1 MQATTRRLTARRAAA
16 LLCTLLAVLMAVPAA
31 ADAGAGEEKD
41 KQVKRDVRI
50 LRLPQGE
57 LMRLPHGE
65 LLRVSRGYLGVQ
77 LLALTPELRTHF
89 GVPDDAGALV
99 ASVEA
104 GSPAE
109 KAGVKV
115 GDVLTRVNGETVEG
129 PHDVRMQLRDAEEG
143 DTASLEVYRGGR
155 PASLTA
161 TIEKRERSEMDLSQ
175 MFMWEEGPGE
185 GKVLRFDPEMMGD
198 AKEKLEPF
206 EFHLAPGKHPQ
217 LINLRGR
224 EKELEKRLAELEKRI
239 KELEKQLQR

>member
-1 MQATTRRLTARRAAA
+1 MPQTTRRLIPLLLPLVAA
-16 LLCTLLAVLMAVPAA
+16 LAAVPAA
-31 ADAGAGEEKD
+31 ADAGAEKD
-41 KQVKRDVRI
+41 KEVKRDVRI
-50 LRLPQGE
+50 LRMPQGE
-57 LMRLPHGE
+57 LMRLPQGE

-155 PASLTA
+155 PASLAA
-161 TIEKRERSEMDLSQ
+161 TIEKRERSEMDLAP
-175 MFMWEEGPGE
+175 MFMWEGGPGE
-185 GKVLRFDPEMMGD
+185 RKVLRFDPEKMGEQM
-198 AKEKLEPF
+198 EKLEAF
-206 EFHLAPGKHPQ
+206 EFELPPGAGPHA
-217 LINLRGR
+217 INLRGR